1 MNAIIIDD
9 DPFYVEILVD
19 YCNKAKIKV
28 VGTYN
33 ESMNALSALKD
44 KIEADIVFLDIH
56 MPILNGFELLDS
68 LPNTQVIITTQDD
81 TKAVKAFDHN
91 VLDFLLKPIEFSRF
105 IKSISKAETTVK
117 KVTETT
123 TPETEHIFVNIN
135 KKLHRLEIS
144 EIDFI
149 ESQGNYFKIHLA
161 GKEPL
166 TVHST
171 LKSVKDSLPTST
183 FMQVHRS
190 FILNLN
196 KIVDI
201 EDNTIVIN
209 RSVIPIGKSYREKLI
224 NHLKLIN

>member
-9 DPFYVEILVD
+9 DPFYVEVLID
-19 YCNKAKIKV
+19 YCNKAKVEV

-33 ESMNALSALKD
+33 ESMNALSALKE

-105 IKSISKAETTVK
+105 IKSISKAESKTKNVSSPTT
-117 KVTETT
+117 
-123 TPETEHIFVNIN
+123 ETEHIFVNIN
-135 KKLHRLEIS
+135 KKLHRLEIK

-149 ESQGNYFKIHLA
+149 ESQGNYVKIHLT
-161 GKEPL
+161 GKNPL
-166 TVHST
+166 MVHST
-171 LKSVKDSLPTST
+171 LKSVKDSLPIST

-224 NHLKLIN
+224 NHLKLLN